1 MQLLKSAV
9 VASVVLATAVAAAP
23 STERLA
29 LSPRL
34 LNLGGSSSNATAAG
48 LPSKD
53 AFYTPA
59 LGTDLSSKAN
69 GAILKSRIVKPTSSN
84 AATAYQL
91 LYKTTGAL
99 GEADATVVTIL
110 VPKKPKSPAQIVG
123 LQIPEDSVARDCA
136 PSAALTSGTNSPASF
151 GLTFTNQGLDGS
163 LQNGYYVVVPDH
175 EGSKAA
181 SFVGPVEG
189 HAVLDGLLAATSFP
203 DAIPGVSRSTP
214 IAIGGYSGGAHA
226 TAWATQLYKS
236 YAPSL
241 NIKGQV
247 IGGTPVDLNSTL
259 YFLNKGTYAGFAAVG
274 IVGEYL
280 VYPDLKQYIDSIIY
294 PNGTALFKEL
304 MTNKCILDVAFGY
317 SGTDVFS
324 YFKVPNPLD
333 NAVAKKSLAANLLG
347 NDGKKLPIPTIMF
360 HGDADD
366 VIPYQ
371 DAVNYAKS
379 QCAKGAKVHFY
390 SDAGK
395 QHIPEELSR
404 GDSLVMWLDQTLQGT
419 ADQSCNL

>member
-53 AFYTPA
+53 AFYSPA

-163 LQNGYYVVVPDH
+163 LKNGYYVVVPDH